1 MRKKMLAAQN
11 LSLFEELERLRGE
24 SVIKDKRIKELE
36 KEIERLKSEPVA
48 EKIEATVPL
57 KRLEEKII
65 NNSRLDSATEY
76 GSEVIGKLVM
86 ESAAGSNKLT
96 SGGNTEHMELVNLLL
111 GKTEVAKAQILE
123 IVSMPGDFGDKK
135 DMVDKVA
142 EETLDYFNSIL
153 AQLN

>member
-1 MRKKMLAAQN
+1 MRKKVLVAQN
-11 LSLFEELERLRGE
+11 LSLFEQIEKLRGE
-24 SVIKDKRIKELE
+24 SVIKDKRIIELE
-36 KEIERLKSEPVA
+36 KEVERLKSETKE
-48 EKIEATVPL
+48 EKIDATVPL

-65 NNSRLDSATEY
+65 NNSRLDAATEY

-96 SGGNTEHMELVNLLL
+96 AGGNTENMELVNLLL

-135 DMVDKVA
+135 EKIDKVSQEA
-142 EETLDYFNSIL
+142 VDYFGSIL